1 MEYSLNTLL
10 YKGGTML
17 HLARYS
23 SVTPADFDRAL
34 GITVGFDSM
43 FDRLFGDSHRIET
56 ASSFPPYNILKG
68 EEEKY
73 TIEMAVAGFSQE
85 DLEIELKEGVLK
97 ISSKSEKEEKE
108 YLHRGIARR
117 AFSRSFTLSDD
128 IVVKGAELVNGMLT
142 IYLERIVPE
151 EKKSRLIQIG
161 QADESAIKKLN

>member
-1 MEYSLNTLL
+1 
-10 YKGGTML
+10 ML

-23 SVTPADFDRAL
+23 SVTPADFERAL

-43 FDRLFGDSHRIET
+43 FDRLFGDIQRTET
-56 ASSFPPYNILKG
+56 ASGFPPYNIRKD

-85 DLEIELKEGVLK
+85 DLEVELKEGVLT
-97 ISSKSEKEEKE
+97 IRSKSEKEEKE

-128 IVVKGAELVNGMLT
+128 VVVKGADLVNGMLT
-142 IYLERIVPE
+142 IDLERIVPE
-151 EKKSRLIQIG
+151 EKKSRLIEIG
-161 QADESAIKKLN
+161 QTNESKIKKLN

>member
-1 MEYSLNTLL
+1 
-10 YKGGTML
+10 ML

-23 SVTPADFDRAL
+23 SVTPADFEKAL

-43 FDRLFGDSHRIET
+43 FDRLFGDIQRTET
-56 ASSFPPYNILKG
+56 ASGFPPYNIRKD

-85 DLEIELKEGVLK
+85 DLEVELKEGVLT
-97 ISSKSEKEEKE
+97 IRSKSEKEEKK

-128 IVVKGAELVNGMLT
+128 VVVKGADLVNGMLT
-142 IYLERIVPE
+142 IDLERIVPE
-151 EKKSRLIQIG
+151 EKKSRLIEIC
-161 QADESAIKKLN
+161 QADESKIKKLN

>member
-1 MEYSLNTLL
+1 
-10 YKGGTML
+10 ML

-23 SVTPADFDRAL
+23 SITPADFDRAL

-43 FDRLFGDSHRIET
+43 FDRLFGDIQRTET
-56 ASSFPPYNILKG
+56 ASGFPPYNIRKD

-85 DLEIELKEGVLK
+85 DLEVELKEGVLT
-97 ISSKSEKEEKE
+97 IRSKSEKEEKE

-128 IVVKGAELVNGMLT
+128 VVVKGADLVNGMLT
-142 IYLERIVPE
+142 IDLERIVPE
-151 EKKSRLIQIG
+151 EKKSRLIEIG
-161 QADESAIKKLN
+161 QSESSKIKKLN